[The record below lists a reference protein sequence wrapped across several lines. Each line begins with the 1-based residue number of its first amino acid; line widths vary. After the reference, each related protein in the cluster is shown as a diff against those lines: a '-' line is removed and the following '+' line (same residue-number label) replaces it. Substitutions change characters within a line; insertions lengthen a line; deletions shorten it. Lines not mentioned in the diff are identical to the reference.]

1 MRDRTWEARDIA
13 DEIAAARAT
22 GGRLSPF
29 TGRFADFDLDGAYR
43 VAGILA
49 CQRAA
54 RSPVVGRKIGFTNRA
69 TWEGAGLT
77 QPVWG
82 SMFEETVI
90 RTGDDSGFPILPMAG
105 SVEPKIEC
113 EVVLALASEPPAGG
127 RGAEVARHVAEAGLG
142 FEVVDSPYP
151 RWKMRPADAVATG
164 GIHHALAVGPLVPA
178 EDPEELTERLAGL
191 RVAMTRDGVHAADGA
206 GSLVMGNP
214 LDALGAL
221 AGLAAAAGNPLRTG
235 EIVTTGTLTPP
246 LYCARGEVWQAD
258 AEGGALP
265 AASVV
270 LVP

>member
-1 MRDRTWEARDIA
+1 M
-13 DEIAAARAT
+13 
-22 GGRLSPF
+22 SPF

-49 CQRAA
+49 CRRAA

-142 FEVVDSPYP
+142 FEVVTPP
-151 RWKMRPADAVATG
+151 TPVEDAARRRRRHR

-221 AGLAAAAGNPLRTG
+221 AGLAAAAGIR
-235 EIVTTGTLTPP
+235 
-246 LYCARGEVWQAD
+246 CAQAR
-258 AEGGALP
+258 
-265 AASVV
+265 S
-270 LVP
+270 